1 MKLKDFKPMTI
12 SNVKPKYNKIRPR
25 KVRTMNLDAVNA
37 LCNFKLNDAEL
48 KNVVDYIS
56 NKKNWKKMKVD
67 AIRVYNLTN
76 VVTNNGFKDTKG
88 WKR

>member
-1 MKLKDFKPMTI
+1 MLEI
-12 SNVKPKYNKIRPR
+12 NKIRPR
-25 KVRTMNLDAVNA
+25 AARALNVDAVNA
-37 LCNFKLNDAEL
+37 LCNFKLNDVEL

-76 VVTNNGFKDTKG
+76 VVTKKGFSNVID
-88 WKR
+88 WSDLE